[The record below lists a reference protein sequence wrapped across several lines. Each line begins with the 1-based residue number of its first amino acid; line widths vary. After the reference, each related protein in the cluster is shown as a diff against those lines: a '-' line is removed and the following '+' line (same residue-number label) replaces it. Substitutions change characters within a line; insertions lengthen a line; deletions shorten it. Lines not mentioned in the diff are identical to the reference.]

1 MANHLVNGGAYTL
14 WIAFIIQW
22 GRDPAMAD
30 GLFMYPVID
39 LLGSNAWTDVLSH
52 IIQHGNIDLTTFFDL
67 LNLLRGFDQV
77 VVKYRIAFLLHL
89 FQLFVKCFVAL
100 FVFFAASAPAG
111 IISSYF

>member
-1 MANHLVNGGAYTL
+1 MANYLVNGGAYTL

-67 LNLLRGFDQV
+67 LNLLRGFDHV
-77 VVKYRIAFLLHL
+77 VIRNLVSGIRRLHQLLVKRLMAMFVLL
-89 FQLFVKCFVAL
+89 
-100 FVFFAASAPAG
+100 STSTPAQ
-111 IISSYF
+111 IISS